1 MIVCWKSYD
10 VVEEKTK
17 DALQM
22 LAVSLTDRTP

>member
-10 VVEEKTK
+10 VVEKTE